1 MESSY
6 EGTGT
11 TVESSRSAALSPGI
25 NRQGNRR
32 PSLCHPD
39 RSVAKWRDLQFREP
53 LVEMFFSQGMYSDL
67 VTCRPLTSLLLAA
80 SLLVGCRSKAPEPEA
95 SQPASSDAA
104 SPAGDTAAVPDGRP
118 VIVAFGDSLTAGFG
132 ADPGD
137 SYPDYLEKDLNANGY
152 RYQVIN
158 QGISGNTTK
167 DGVDRL
173 QDALHLKPFLVIVA
187 FGGNDGLR
195 GLPIASTRENLDR
208 IVSTLLDS
216 GAKVVLGGIT
226 LPPNY
231 GPDYIRQFNQTYALL
246 AARYHVPMLPFLL
259 KDVYGVPGGMQA
271 DGIHATDQGNAQVAK
286 NLLPLIEPLLKK

>member
-1 MESSY
+1 L
-6 EGTGT
+6 
-11 TVESSRSAALSPGI
+11 TVTA
-25 NRQGNRR
+25 
-32 PSLCHPD
+32 
-39 RSVAKWRDLQFREP
+39 
-53 LVEMFFSQGMYSDL
+53 
-67 VTCRPLTSLLLAA
+67 
-80 SLLVGCRSKAPEPEA
+80 CRSKTSETPSP
-95 SQPASSDAA
+95 QPAASDAA
-104 SPAGDTAAVPDGRP
+104 SPASDTTTAVPDGRP

-132 ADPGD
+132 ADTGD
-137 SYPDYLEKDLNANGY
+137 SYPDYLEKDLNAMGY
-152 RYQVIN
+152 RYQVVN

-173 QDALHLKPFLVIVA
+173 QDALRLKPVVVIVA

-246 AARYHVPMLPFLL
+246 AAKYHVPMLPFLL
-259 KDVYGVPGGMQA
+259 KNVYGVPGGMQA

-286 NLLPLIEPLLKK
+286 NLLPLIVPALKK

>member
-1 MESSY
+1 
-6 EGTGT
+6 
-11 TVESSRSAALSPGI
+11 
-25 NRQGNRR
+25 
-32 PSLCHPD
+32 
-39 RSVAKWRDLQFREP
+39 
-53 LVEMFFSQGMYSDL
+53 
-67 VTCRPLTSLLLAA
+67 
-80 SLLVGCRSKAPEPEA
+80 
-95 SQPASSDAA
+95 
-104 SPAGDTAAVPDGRP
+104 
-118 VIVAFGDSLTAGFG
+118 VIVAFGDSLTAGYG

-137 SYPDYLEKDLNANGY
+137 SYPDFLEKDLNQSGY

-173 QDALHLKPFLVIVA
+173 QDVLGLKPVLVIVA

-208 IVSTLLDS
+208 MVAALLHS
-216 GAKVVLGGIT
+216 GTKVVLGGIT

-246 AARYHVPMLPFLL
+246 AAKYHLPLLPFLL
-259 KDVYGVPGGMQA
+259 QDVYGVDGGMQN

-286 NLLPLIEPLLKK
+286 NLLPLITPLLRKAQH

>member
-1 MESSY
+1 ML
-6 EGTGT
+6 
-11 TVESSRSAALSPGI
+11 SA
-25 NRQGNRR
+25 
-32 PSLCHPD
+32 
-39 RSVAKWRDLQFREP
+39 
-53 LVEMFFSQGMYSDL
+53 
-67 VTCRPLTSLLLAA
+67 
-80 SLLVGCRSKAPEPEA
+80 CRSKAPEA
-95 SQPASSDAA
+95 APAEPAASDAA
-104 SPAGDTAAVPDGRP
+104 TPAGDTTVAAPDGRP

-132 ADPGD
+132 ADTGD
-137 SYPDYLEKDLNANGY
+137 SYPDYLEKDLNAMGY

-173 QDALHLKPFLVIVA
+173 QDALQLKPVLVIVA

-195 GLPIASTRENLDR
+195 GLPIASTRENLNR
-208 IVSTLLDS
+208 IVSTLLDG

-246 AARYHVPMLPFLL
+246 AAKYHVPMLPFLL

-271 DGIHATDQGNAQVAK
+271 DGIHATEQGNAQVAK
-286 NLLPLIEPLLKK
+286 NLLPLIVPALKK

>member
-1 MESSY
+1 ML
-6 EGTGT
+6 
-11 TVESSRSAALSPGI
+11 SA
-25 NRQGNRR
+25 
-32 PSLCHPD
+32 
-39 RSVAKWRDLQFREP
+39 
-53 LVEMFFSQGMYSDL
+53 
-67 VTCRPLTSLLLAA
+67 
-80 SLLVGCRSKAPEPEA
+80 CRSKTPEA
-95 SQPASSDAA
+95 APAEPPASNAA
-104 SPAGDTAAVPDGRP
+104 TPAGDTTVSAPDGRP

-132 ADPGD
+132 ADTGD
-137 SYPDYLEKDLNANGY
+137 SYPDYLEKDLNAMGY

-173 QDALHLKPFLVIVA
+173 PDALHLKPVLVIVA

-208 IVSTLLDS
+208 IVSTLLDG

-246 AARYHVPMLPFLL
+246 AAKYHVPMLPFLL
-259 KDVYGVPGGMQA
+259 KNVYGVPGGMQP

-286 NLLPLIEPLLKK
+286 NLLPLIVPALKK

>member
-1 MESSY
+1 MGDEARHGAPS
-6 EGTGT
+6 E
-11 TVESSRSAALSPGI
+11 AATP
-25 NRQGNRR
+25 
-32 PSLCHPD
+32 
-39 RSVAKWRDLQFREP
+39 
-53 LVEMFFSQGMYSDL
+53 
-67 VTCRPLTSLLLAA
+67 
-80 SLLVGCRSKAPEPEA
+80 
-95 SQPASSDAA
+95 
-104 SPAGDTAAVPDGRP
+104 AAVPDERP

-132 ADPGD
+132 ADTGD
-137 SYPDYLEKDLNANGY
+137 SYPDYLEKDLNAMGY

-167 DGVDRL
+167 DGVDRV
-173 QDALHLKPFLVIVA
+173 QEALRLKPVVVIVA

-246 AARYHVPMLPFLL
+246 AAKYHVPMLPFLL
-259 KDVYGVPGGMQA
+259 KNVYGVPGGMQA

-286 NLLPLIEPLLKK
+286 NLLPLVVPALKK